1 MSLPRGPHWPKMG
14 VMRLRLLPRLPLP
27 PLLLLAACRAP
38 AERPSTGVAAGS
50 DTAPTADTALTVD
63 TAPLDDSAPS
73 DDTAPEVD
81 VEDVPQAPEPPLLT
95 EQLCQLELDCETTVT
110 AEKTS
115 CNLRVI
121 REDGTVDDDG
131 AAVAWWR
138 GRSSFWV
145 AKHSYGIELR
155 DEKGESRGA
164 DLLGM
169 GSDPDWVIDGLY
181 YDRLLVRDKLGY
193 DLFRSFAKDGPTAAE
208 SALCE
213 LTLDGTYIGVVALVE
228 RIKRDDDRLDLDPAN
243 DGESFVMK
251 QIDEDCFRWNTTTYG
266 CFKLISPDDGDL
278 SPNASA
284 TLTAFLDG
292 WEAAVV
298 ADDPFA
304 KSGGVLAYADMDS
317 AIDLILIEE
326 LFKNEDC
333 FYTSLH
339 LWKDKGGT
347 VRWVPWDLDMTFG
360 QFPDYYDY
368 GNPER
373 WIQYRPEMWT
383 VWTEH
388 PDFHARLAARWAELR
403 AGPLASDALHSR
415 IDALQ
420 LIMGDA
426 IDRNFEVW
434 PIESIQ
440 YGSIFYPVTSY
451 EDEDSQVRAW
461 MDLRL
466 AFMDANIGTW

>member
-1 MSLPRGPHWPKMG
+1 MMG
-14 VMRLRLLPRLPLP
+14 VMRLRLLPRL
-27 PLLLLAACRAP
+27 LLLLAACHAP
-38 AERPSTGVAAGS
+38 SERPSTGVAAGS
-50 DTAPTADTALTVD
+50 DTAP
-63 TAPLDDSAPS
+63 S
-73 DDTAPEVD
+73 DDTAPADDSAPLDDTAPRDDSAPDVD
-81 VEDVPQAPEPPLLT
+81 VEDVPEAPEPPLLT
-95 EQLCQLELDCETTVT
+95 EQLCQLALDCDGAVS
-110 AEKTS
+110 AEKTA
-115 CNLRVI
+115 CTLRVT
-121 REDGTVDDDG
+121 REDGTVDDAG
-131 AAVAWWR
+131 PAVAWWR

-155 DEKGESRGA
+155 DEAGEPRGA

-213 LTLDGTYIGVVALVE
+213 LTLDGDYVGVVALVE
-228 RIKRDDDRLDLDPAN
+228 RVKRDDDRLDLDPDN
-243 DGESFVMK
+243 DGQSWVMG

-266 CFKLISPDDGDL
+266 CFKLISPDDGAL
-278 SPNASA
+278 SPDGSI

-298 ADDPFA
+298 SEDPFA
-304 KSGGVLAYADMDS
+304 AVGGVPDYADMDS

-339 LWKDKGGT
+339 LFKDKGGT
-347 VRWVPWDLDMTFG
+347 VHWVPWDLDMTFG

-373 WIQYRPEMWT
+373 WIQYRPSRWT
-383 VWTEH
+383 SAATPRSR
-388 PDFHARLAARWAELR
+388 PDRSCSAKTAGRRRRSRPARGR
-403 AGPLASDALHSR
+403 
-415 IDALQ
+415 
-420 LIMGDA
+420 
-426 IDRNFEVW
+426 
-434 PIESIQ
+434 
-440 YGSIFYPVTSY
+440 
-451 EDEDSQVRAW
+451 
-461 MDLRL
+461 
-466 AFMDANIGTW
+466 